1 MSFFR
6 VMNVLNYQYEYIE
19 DEQSA
24 NMKIQ
29 ENKIIYLNQE
39 AHRFNIAKE
48 IIEGNNTTWCA
59 ADLENDPEEG
69 VYKVFNHTTGQYEGV
84 QGLSNAKARNQ
95 QLKDEFFYASNYSKY
110 EVVEEMPPT
119 TGGIL
124 GQMRADIPTRIM

>member
-6 VMNVLNYQYEYIE
+6 VMNVLNYQYEYIA

-24 NMKIQ
+24 NTKIQ

-48 IIEGNNTTWCA
+48 IVDGSNTTWCV
-59 ADLENDPEEG
+59 ADLENDPENG
-69 VYKVFNHTTGQYEGV
+69 LYKVFNHTTGQYEDV

-110 EVVEEMPPT
+110 EVVEEIPPT

-124 GQMRADIPTRIM
+124 GQMRVDIPTRIM